1 MLVDVLLPLNFDQ
14 TFTYKIDQKA
24 EVGNIVL
31 VSFKNKEIIGVIW
44 SLNSESLKKGI
55 KIKKIIK
62 ILDLPAFSI
71 NKINFIKQMSNYNLI
86 KKGLVLNLFLYK
98 NGLKSFEKGLK
109 KINDFRK
116 NFKLLILKPS
126 TDNNITINQIY
137 FEEFENKYW
146 LGENVQTLRPIK
158 IKKSSSIIFYP
169 LILFLSA
176 FIIKT
181 FEFH

>member
-62 ILDLPAFSI
+62 ILDLPTFSI

-98 NGLKSFEKGLK
+98 NGFKSFEKGLK
-109 KINDFRK
+109 KLMIFQSLNRK
-116 NFKLLILKPS
+116 LI
-126 TDNNITINQIY
+126 
-137 FEEFENKYW
+137 
-146 LGENVQTLRPIK
+146 
-158 IKKSSSIIFYP
+158 
-169 LILFLSA
+169 
-176 FIIKT
+176 
-181 FEFH
+181 

>member
-44 SLNSESLKKGI
+44 SLNSESLKKEI

-62 ILDLPAFSI
+62 ILDLPPFSI

-109 KINDFRK
+109 KLMIFQSLNQ
-116 NFKLLILKPS
+116 KLI
-126 TDNNITINQIY
+126 
-137 FEEFENKYW
+137 
-146 LGENVQTLRPIK
+146 
-158 IKKSSSIIFYP
+158 
-169 LILFLSA
+169 
-176 FIIKT
+176 
-181 FEFH
+181 